1 MKLKKNVNRIIL
13 SVIAIAFCTLI
24 GSTSIKAYKN
34 SLLVDGYQFSVDGEV
49 WFTVADEDALKEII
63 SNYQS
68 TYLTGISENA
78 TINSIGFV
86 QSVAITPVRVDQD
99 ELIPIED
106 AQQQITANVK
116 EAVYHTVVDGDT
128 LWDISKSLDISFYD
142 FVNLNS
148 DIDIDKIWP
157 GDELLLEPADPV
169 LDVLVKIESTV
180 IEDLPY
186 TTQYITDSSLYSSQ
200 REVVTA
206 GVNGEKEV
214 TYDIDIVNGY
224 ESASTITNMKVLSVS
239 SMAVVKVG
247 TKRTLTIISS
257 SNYGV
262 VKGTLT
268 SGYGWRTDPISGKK
282 AFHDGI
288 DIGASCG
295 TLVYAYASGT
305 VTEAGWNNT
314 RGNYIVIS
322 HGSGLTTRYLHL
334 SKIYVSVGD
343 SVSVG
348 EKIGAVG
355 KTGYATGCHLHF
367 GVHVYGETANPFDYI

>member
-1 MKLKKNVNRIIL
+1 MKLKKNVNRILL
-13 SVIAIAFCTLI
+13 SVFAIAFCILI
-24 GSTSIKAYKN
+24 GSTSIQAYKN
-34 SLLVDGYQFSVDGEV
+34 SLLVDGYQFSVDGTV
-49 WFTVADEDALKEII
+49 WFTVADEDALKEVIN
-63 SNYQS
+63 NYES
-68 TYLTGISENA
+68 TYLTGISTDA
-78 TINSIGFV
+78 TINSVGFV
-86 QSVAITPVRVDQD
+86 QSVAITPVRVDED
-99 ELIPIED
+99 ELTSIEE
-106 AQQQITANVK
+106 AQKQITANNK
-116 EAVYHTVVDGDT
+116 EAVYYTVVEGDT

-157 GDELLLEPADPV
+157 GDQLLLEPADPV

-180 IEDLPY
+180 IETLPY
-186 TTQYITDSSLYSSQ
+186 TTQYLTDSSLYNSQ

-224 ESASTITNMKVLSVS
+224 ESESTITNMNVLSVP

-247 TKRTLTIISS
+247 TKRTLTIVSS

-262 VKGTLT
+262 VKGSLT
-268 SGYGWRTDPISGKK
+268 SGYGWRTDPISG
-282 AFHDGI
+282 ARVFHDGI

-295 TLVYAYASGT
+295 NSVYAYADGKVIES
-305 VTEAGWNNT
+305 GWNDT
-314 RGNYIVIS
+314 RGNYIIIS

-334 SKIYVSVGD
+334 SKRSVSVGD

-348 EKIGAVG
+348 EKIGEVG

-367 GVHVYGETANPFDYI
+367 GVRVYGEAVNPFDYI